1 MDFAIQLKAWF
12 FPSVLMMTEHR
23 DIYLRIPAVV
33 STL

>member
-23 DIYLRIPAVV
+23 DIYLRIPSVV